1 MAHLKFLL
9 LLLNAICLLT
19 MPGVSSA
26 SHAAIVID
34 AENGAVLHELNATH
48 AWYPASL
55 TKLMTVYMTFDAVKS
70 GRLQLSDTM
79 TASSHAARQP
89 NSKLGLRTG
98 EHITVKDAVL
108 AIITRSANDASVV
121 LAEHIGGSEE
131 NFAALMTEKAHA
143 LGMYNSQFM
152 NATGLPHDLQVSTPR
167 DMALLALKTLR
178 NFPEHYHYFSAHSL
192 NFRGSDLHAINKFTA
207 NYPGAEGMKTGFTC
221 GSGFNLIG
229 SAQQNGKRLIGVVM
243 GGMTSQERY
252 KLMMQKMDAGFA
264 GNFSDPSRTVENMPT
279 GSAGTPP
286 YQLDCGNGASN
297 SYAAANRVPVIAATR
312 HRHVAAAPSRV
323 KYVRSGRSRVVHNK
337 VAVIKV
343 PTKKTNNK
351 LSYKSA
357 SSIKPRKAIPLTKH
371 TVVASKSSRVITKPS
386 AKLTTKP
393 VATKSKPALRTA
405 KNN

>member
-9 LLLNAICLLT
+9 LLLNAVCMLT
-19 MPGVSSA
+19 MPTVSAA

-34 AENGAVLHELNATH
+34 AESGAVLHELNATH

-131 NFAALMTEKAHA
+131 NFAALMTEKAHT

-264 GNFSDPSRTVENMPT
+264 GNVSDPNRTVENMAT

-286 YQLDCGNGASN
+286 YQLDCGSGAGN
-297 SYAAANRVPVIAATR
+297 SYAAANRVPVIASTR
-312 HRHVAAAPSRV
+312 HRHTSVAPSRV
-323 KYVRSGRSRVVHNK
+323 KYARSGSSRVAHSK
-337 VAVIKV
+337 ATVIKV
-343 PTKKTNNK
+343 SNKKTNSK
-351 LSYKSA
+351 TLYKSA
-357 SSIKPRKAIPLTKH
+357 SSTKPRKSTPSQKH
-371 TVVASKSSRVITKPS
+371 TVVADKSSRVIAKPN
-386 AKLTTKP
+386 AKSTTKP